1 MQKFKKLL
9 FLITSTER
17 KRAGLLLIMIIILA
31 LLETLGVGSILP
43 FISVLSN
50 PSLVQTNDVLKAMYQ
65 ASGIFGI
72 KTNEEFLFA
81 LGALVYIL
89 FAISVIF
96 KFFTNYLQIRFV
108 YMQEHSIGKRLIE
121 GYLHQPYS
129 WFLSRNS
136 ADLGKNIFSEINQ
149 VIVYG
154 FSPLIE
160 LIAKGTIAIAII
172 TLLLIVEPKLA
183 LIVGLSLT
191 ASYVLIF
198 YFVRNYLNRSG
209 KELST
214 NNQLRFRIVSEAFGA
229 VKEIKIG
236 GLEQKYIKNFSNSA
250 QIFASSQASASII
263 SQSPRYVLEIIAFG
277 GILSIMYYIMIQT
290 GSLNNALPVVSL
302 YVFAG
307 YRLIPALQQIYGSL
321 ANLTFV
327 GPSLKKLYEDLENC
341 KPYMEKQDQRALSF
355 NKAIMLKNIH
365 YNYPNTSQSVLKDIN
380 IIIPAKSSIGIVGAT
395 GSGKTTTV
403 DIILGLL
410 EPQKGFIEIDGKII
424 TKNNVRSWQRSI
436 GYVPQY
442 IYLSDDTVASNIAF
456 REDPK
461 DINKEMVEKASKIAN
476 LHEFVMDKLPKQYQT
491 RVGERGIKL
500 SGGERQ
506 RIGIARALYHNPR
519 LLIFDEATS
528 ALDNQTEQL
537 VMDAINS
544 IRKNI
549 TIIMIAHRLNTVKNC
564 DIIFK
569 LDKGQVVSQGT
580 FNNLINNN

>member
-1 MQKFKKLL
+1 MQNFKKLL

-50 PSLVQTNDVLKAMYQ
+50 PSLVQTNDILKAIYQ

-81 LGALVYIL
+81 LGALVYLL

-96 KFFTNYLQIRFV
+96 KFFTNYLQIRFI
-108 YMQEHSIGKRLIE
+108 YMQEYNIGKRLIE

-136 ADLGKNIFSEINQ
+136 ADLGKNIFSEVNQ

-172 TLLLIVEPKLA
+172 TLLLIVEPKVA
-183 LIVGLSLT
+183 LIVGLTLT

-214 NNQLRFRIVSEAFGA
+214 NNELRFRIVSEAFGA

-277 GILSIMYYIMIQT
+277 GILSIMSYIMIQT

-307 YRLIPALQQIYGSL
+307 YRLVPALQQIYSSL
-321 ANLTFV
+321 TNLIFV
-327 GPSLKKLYEDLENC
+327 GPSLKKLYDDLENC
-341 KPYMEKQDQRALSF
+341 KPYMEKQDQRVLSF
-355 NKAIMLKNIH
+355 NKAIMLKNIY
-365 YNYPNTSQSVLKDIN
+365 YNYPNTSRSVLKNIN

-461 DINKEMVEKASKIAN
+461 DINKEMVEKVSKIAN

-491 RVGERGIKL
+491 GVGERGIKL

-544 IRKNI
+544 ISKNI
-549 TIIMIAHRLNTVKNC
+549 TTIMIAHRLNTVKNC

-569 LDKGQVVSQGT
+569 LNKGQVVSKGT